1 MAKATGE
8 LAKAVEKILIDKD
21 TIQQRIDELAE
32 QISHDYEGKDLLMV
46 GILTGAAPFY
56 IDLIMRLDLPL
67 QMNFMKVSSY
77 GNRTDSSGNI
87 RILYDLEADVTGKHV
102 LIVEDIIDSGRTLK
116 LLTKLL
122 KERGAADV
130 KCCVLLDKKVR
141 REVEMEADYIGFDV
155 PDEFLIGYGLD
166 YAGKYRNFEFV
177 GTLRPEYY
185 MNAE

>member
-87 RILYDLEADVTGKHV
+87 RILYDLEADVTGKQV
-102 LIVEDIIDSGRTLK
+102 LIVEDIIDSGRTLSRLTE
-116 LLTKLL
+116 LLRHRNAHSVRT
-122 KERGAADV
+122 
-130 KCCVLLDKKVR
+130 CTLLDKPSR
-141 REVEMEADYIGFDV
+141 REVPFIPDFCGTAI
-155 PDEFLIGYGLD
+155 PDEFVVGYGLD
-166 YAGKYRNFEFV
+166 YNEKYRNLPFV
-177 GTLRPEYY
+177 GVLKREIY
-185 MNAE
+185 EKK